1 MVKVA
6 SIKNI
11 IKDLTPRQQ
20 KTMRSHARHHTLK
33 HMRSMARL
41 MSGANGRKRTFA
53 QAHTIAMRKVG
64 KWVDLQQHQHWQKWL
79 TKDQWGKEEEMSKKR
94 KRRKVPKDKA
104 TDLPKKYLSG
114 LKGGRRSARASLIK
128 SMSALYKSGARI
140 PASMFKARRK

>member
-41 MSGANGRKRTFA
+41 MGGRRKLTFS
-53 QAHTIAMRKVG
+53 QAHTIAMRRVG
-64 KWVDLQQHQHWQKWL
+64 K
-79 TKDQWGKEEEMSKKR
+79 
-94 KRRKVPKDKA
+94 
-104 TDLPKKYLSG
+104 
-114 LKGGRRSARASLIK
+114 
-128 SMSALYKSGARI
+128 
-140 PASMFKARRK
+140 